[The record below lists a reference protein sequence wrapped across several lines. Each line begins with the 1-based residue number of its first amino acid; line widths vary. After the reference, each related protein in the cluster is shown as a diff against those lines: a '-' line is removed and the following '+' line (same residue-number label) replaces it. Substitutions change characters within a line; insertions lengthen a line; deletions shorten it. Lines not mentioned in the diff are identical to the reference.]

1 MGNIFF
7 KLVKKMN
14 IYEKDII
21 FDDRK
26 FYEMIEEDEYELM
39 MNVKEGGLDIIF
51 EERKFDLFL
60 YEFLE
65 EVDDGGVDDEMSFD
79 IIFDIIVEE
88 ED

>member
-14 IYEKDII
+14 I
-21 FDDRK
+21 
-26 FYEMIEEDEYELM
+26 YEMIEEDEYELM
-39 MNVKEGGLDIIF
+39 MNVKEGGKDIIF
-51 EERKFDLFL
+51 DEWKFDLFL

-65 EVDDGGVDDEMSFD
+65 EVDEGGVDDEMSFD
-79 IIFDIIVEE
+79 IIFDIIVED

>member
-14 IYEKDII
+14 I
-21 FDDRK
+21 
-26 FYEMIEEDEYELM
+26 YEMIEEDEYELM
-39 MNVKEGGLDIIF
+39 MNVKEGGKDIIF
-51 EERKFDLFL
+51 DVWKFLLFL

-65 EVDDGGVDDEMSFD
+65 EVDDGGVDDEMSLD

>member
-14 IYEKDII
+14 I
-21 FDDRK
+21 
-26 FYEMIEEDEYELM
+26 YEMIEEDEYELM

>member
-65 EVDDGGVDDEMSFD
+65 EVDEGGVDDEMSFD
-79 IIFDIIVEE
+79 IIFDIIVED

>member
-14 IYEKDII
+14 IYE
-21 FDDRK
+21 
-26 FYEMIEEDEYELM
+26 MIEEDENELM
-39 MNVKEGGLDIIF
+39 MNVKEGGKDIIF
-51 EERKFDLFL
+51 DFWKFLLFL

-65 EVDDGGVDDEMSFD
+65 EVYLFDDGGVDDEMSFD